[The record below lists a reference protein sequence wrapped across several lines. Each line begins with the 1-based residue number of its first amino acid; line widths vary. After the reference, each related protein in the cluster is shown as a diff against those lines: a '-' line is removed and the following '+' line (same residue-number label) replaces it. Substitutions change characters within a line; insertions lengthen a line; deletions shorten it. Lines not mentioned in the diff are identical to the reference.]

1 MKEGGGDRK
10 DGQGSR
16 QEARPE
22 QGVRGGSCPPLL
34 LVITELLFKCQR
46 PSLCVSVH
54 KGGGIYADAA
64 QYVAVISTSA
74 GVTSE
79 NKILLLCRALIAFLH
94 QCVLYG
100 KAGGVCYNVRVC
112 ARVFSTHFSK
122 STQRLFLLLAE
133 SKQEVQVTEGTSSFD
148 VNEQG

>member
-16 QEARPE
+16 QEARPGR
-22 QGVRGGSCPPLL
+22 GVRGGSRPPLL

-46 PSLCVSVH
+46 PSLCASVH

-94 QCVLYG
+94 QFVLYG
-100 KAGGVCYNVRVC
+100 KAGGVCYNVRVRARVCEC
-112 ARVFSTHFSK
+112 ARVGVPLILRSQRRDFSPFGRKQTRGASNRRYK
-122 STQRLFLLLAE
+122 FL
-133 SKQEVQVTEGTSSFD
+133 
-148 VNEQG
+148 